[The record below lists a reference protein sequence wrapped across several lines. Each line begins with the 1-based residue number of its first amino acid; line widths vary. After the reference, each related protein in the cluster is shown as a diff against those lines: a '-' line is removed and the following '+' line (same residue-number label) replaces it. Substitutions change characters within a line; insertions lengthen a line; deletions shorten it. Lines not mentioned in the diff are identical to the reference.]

1 MKNSKNEADLYLPTA
16 VLILGIFLS
25 IVAAALLICAAVFM
39 NIWLAVASVPVILLS
54 VAAFLCWNNQK
65 IFIVDDDTFEY
76 YTMFGNKKVFRFS
89 DITDIKQ
96 NPDSLTLMLGE
107 NKVHIE
113 SMAVMSDRLVELI
126 NIELAKNTTRE
137 Q

>member
-1 MKNSKNEADLYLPTA
+1 MKNSKNEADLHLPTA

-39 NIWLAVASVPVILLS
+39 SIWLAVASVPVILLS

>member
-1 MKNSKNEADLYLPTA
+1 MKNSKNEADLHLPTA

-25 IVAAALLICAAVFM
+25 IVAAALLICAAVFT
-39 NIWLAVASVPVILLS
+39 NIWFAVVSAPVILLS

-65 IFIVDDDTFEY
+65 IYVVDDDTFEY

-89 DITDIKQ
+89 EITDIKQ

>member
-1 MKNSKNEADLYLPTA
+1 MKNSKNEADLHLPTA

-76 YTMFGNKKVFRFS
+76 YTMFGNK
-89 DITDIKQ
+89 
-96 NPDSLTLMLGE
+96 
-107 NKVHIE
+107 
-113 SMAVMSDRLVELI
+113 
-126 NIELAKNTTRE
+126 
-137 Q
+137 

>member
-1 MKNSKNEADLYLPTA
+1 MKNSKNEADLHLPTA

-25 IVAAALLICAAVFM
+25 IVAAALLICAAVFT
-39 NIWLAVASVPVILLS
+39 NIWFVVVSVPVILLS

-65 IFIVDDDTFEY
+65 IYVVDDDTFEY

-113 SMAVMSDRLVELI
+113 SMAVMSDRWVELI

>member
-1 MKNSKNEADLYLPTA
+1 MKNSKNEADLHLPTA

-89 DITDIKQ
+89 EITGIKQ

>member
-1 MKNSKNEADLYLPTA
+1 MKNSKNEADLHLPTA

-89 DITDIKQ
+89 EITGIKQ

-113 SMAVMSDRLVELI
+113 SMAVMSDRLVKLI

-137 Q
+137 